1 MIEFGCIAVHS
12 NDTIVSARKKVR
24 MASLELGFSEIAA
37 TRIEAV
43 SSEIFRLATAG
54 GRQIAVF
61 ICVCDTVEDA
71 GLSVEIENVPKG
83 MKFSAAEQFFD
94 RTSFVEPVDGNCRL
108 SLIKRFGSAAPV
120 MSDGLIAEI
129 RKAVSLPSR
138 EELMAEVTQ
147 KNEELAESQRFLQSV
162 LENIRSVV
170 YAKDMD
176 GRYTFMNSEWEETMG
191 LCRETSVGKTDLEL
205 FPGETG
211 LEFRKNDL
219 KVMQS
224 GEVNMTEEP
233 FLTKEGKS
241 ITLLSI
247 KVPMMNDGRVIGL
260 CGIST
265 DITDRK
271 HMEGELIAAKR
282 VAEDA
287 AQAKADFLA
296 NMSHEIRTPMNAI
309 MGMAY
314 LVQKTELTVKQ
325 KDYIDKIYRSGQHLL
340 GIINDILDFS
350 KIEAGKLDIEYADFK
365 LGGVLENLSNL
376 IGEKCAEKGLELIFD
391 VDPEVPE
398 DLRGDPLRLGQI
410 LINYTNNS
418 VKFTEKGEIIVRIRK
433 LKQEDDECLLKFEVQ
448 DTGIGLTEEQKGKLF
463 QSFQQADTSTTRKF
477 GGTGLGLAISK
488 RLATLMGGEVGVES
502 TFGAGSTFWF
512 TALLHKGEISGEP
525 QSFEYNVEGCRVLV
539 ADDNQQARTVL
550 HEMLRSLNLR
560 VDEVGSGKAAIESV
574 IKADTEKDPYELIF
588 MDMMMPEMN
597 GIEAFRSIC
606 VLNIPIKPH
615 CIIITSFGREEVFR
629 QAEDTGIELVL
640 MKPVNPVVL
649 RDATLRILCGSG
661 KETSSAK
668 SYEVADIS
676 ALNLDSIRGA
686 KILVVEDN
694 ELNQQVVMELLEDG
708 GFEIDIAENGQIAVD
723 MSVKKPYDIVLMDMQ
738 MPVMDGLEATKI
750 IRQNPDMAM
759 LPIVAMT
766 ANAMESDR
774 ERCAEA
780 GMDDHLAKPIEPERL
795 FAILLKW
802 IPPKQS
808 TENIPQRAF
817 ASAAGELPEKP
828 LDIEIP
834 GLNVKLGVSR
844 VLGKQKSYLSLLRK
858 YVSSQ
863 REFVSEITAALESGD
878 CLTAERCAHTLKGVS
893 GNIGAE
899 EIQAKAVE
907 LESAIREKAP
917 RETLDIKTQETKL
930 LLDKMIEALEK
941 ALPLEEDRKEASG
954 PESAA
959 EDLLY
964 VLRELKPHI
973 ETRKPKKC
981 SEVLEDYQKLVW
993 PSKLRAEAAELE
1005 KLIAK
1010 YRFREAK
1017 EILDSL
1023 INSLGGT

>member
-1 MIEFGCIAVHS
+1 MIELGCIAVTS

-24 MASLELGFSEIAA
+24 MASLELGFSEITA

-43 SSEIFRLATAG
+43 LSEIFRLATDG

-61 ICVCDTVEDA
+61 ICVCDTAGDA
-71 GLSVEIENVPKG
+71 GLTVEIENVPKG
-83 MKFSAAEQFFD
+83 INFSTAEQFFD
-94 RTSFVEPVDGNCRL
+94 RTSFLEPVNGNCRL
-108 SLIKRFGSAAPV
+108 SFVKRFGFAAPE
-120 MSDGLIAEI
+120 MSEELIAEI

-138 EELMAEVTQ
+138 EELMAEITQ
-147 KNEELAESQRFLQSV
+147 KNEELAKSQRFLQSV

-170 YAKDMD
+170 YAKDMN
-176 GRYTFMNSEWEETMG
+176 GRYTFMNSEWEKTMG

-211 LEFRKNDL
+211 KEFRENDV

-224 GEVNMTEEP
+224 REVNTTEEP
-233 FLTKEGKS
+233 FITKEGKS
-241 ITLLSI
+241 VTLLST

-271 HMEGELIAAKR
+271 LMEGELIAAKR

-309 MGMAY
+309 IGMAY
-314 LVQKTELTVKQ
+314 LVQKTELTAKQ

-391 VDPEVPE
+391 VDPDVPE

-418 VKFTEKGEIIVRIRK
+418 VKFTEKGEIIVRIRE
-433 LKQEDDECLLKFEVQ
+433 LKQDHDECLLKFEVQ

-502 TFGAGSTFWF
+502 DFGAGSTFWF
-512 TALLHKGEISGEP
+512 TALLHKGESSGDTLSYEN
-525 QSFEYNVEGCRVLV
+525 NVEGCRVLV
-539 ADDNQQARTVL
+539 ADDNLQARTVL
-550 HEMLRSLNLR
+550 HEMLKSLNLR

-574 IKADTEKDPYELIF
+574 TRADRERDPYELIF
-588 MDMMMPEMN
+588 MDMVMPEMN
-597 GIEAFRSIC
+597 GIEAYRSISA
-606 VLNIPIKPH
+606 LDIPLKPR
-615 CIIITSFGREEVFR
+615 CIIVTSFGREEVFR
-629 QAEDTGIELVL
+629 EAEDSGLGLVR
-640 MKPVNPVVL
+640 MKPVNPTML
-649 RDATLRILCGSG
+649 REATVRILGGSG
-661 KETSSAK
+661 GETGSAK
-668 SYEVADIS
+668 SYEVAGIS
-676 ALNLDSIRGA
+676 ALNLDSICGA
-686 KILVVEDN
+686 NILVVEDN

-723 MSVKKPYDIVLMDMQ
+723 MAVKKPYDIVLMDMQ

-780 GMDDHLAKPIEPERL
+780 GMVDHLAKPIEPERL
-795 FAILLKW
+795 FALLLKW

-808 TENIPQRAF
+808 TENMPQRAF
-817 ASAAGELPEKP
+817 TSAAGELTEKP

-863 REFVSEITAALESGD
+863 RNFVSEITAALESGD
-878 CLTAERCAHTLKGVS
+878 FLTAERCAHTLKGVS

-899 EIQAKAVE
+899 EIQGKAAE
-907 LESAIREKAP
+907 LESSIREKAP

-930 LLDKMIEALEK
+930 LLDRMIEALEK
-941 ALPLEEDRKEASG
+941 TLPPEIDRKEVSG

-959 EDLLY
+959 EDLLGI
-964 VLRELKPHI
+964 LRELKPHI

-981 SEVLEDYQKLVW
+981 SEVLEDYQKLIW

-1005 KLIAK
+1005 KLISK
-1010 YRFREAK
+1010 YRFKEAK
-1017 EILDSL
+1017 QTLDSL